1 MQFLLWSSVIALLIS
16 ACAPPP
22 TARRAWDSANGI
34 KSLWPLLERE
44 WAGLDNLTTEAS
56 VEFELDGVR
65 DRATALIQ
73 VKGDDLF
80 RMEVR
85 GPLYSHIF
93 TAVQQ
98 GDSLT
103 VWGSAIGGAWKGAA
117 RGSLLRQLTGVDF
130 GQYPLA
136 RALLGWVEPAPT
148 GGALQVEYER
158 ADRAVATVTDGPRRR
173 RLWVD
178 LYRGVFLREEIRDA
192 PGRLPVTR
200 TISDYVAVGS
210 LFLPQRVKI
219 AQGDVH
225 ITVVYQSYDLKRV
238 LNAAQ
243 FESGIPEERLLRV
256 DY

>member
-1 MQFLLWSSVIALLIS
+1 M
-16 ACAPPP
+16 
-22 TARRAWDSANGI
+22 
-34 KSLWPLLERE
+34 
-44 WAGLDNLTTEAS
+44 
-56 VEFELDGVR
+56 
-65 DRATALIQ
+65 
-73 VKGDDLF
+73 
-80 RMEVR
+80 
-85 GPLYSHIF
+85 
-93 TAVQQ
+93 
-98 GDSLT
+98 
-103 VWGSAIGGAWKGAA
+103 
-117 RGSLLRQLTGVDF
+117 DF

-178 LYRGVFLREEIRDA
+178 LYSGVFLREEIRDA

-200 TISDYVAVGS
+200 TMSDYVAVGS
-210 LFLPQRVKI
+210 LFLPQRVEI
-219 AQGDVH
+219 AQGDVR